1 MKSSPGYLGQRAA
14 GQKKKTMYRKAEMLE
29 RIQLRQSTIKDWLSC
44 PLMFRFRH
52 VEGISPAYRNVA
64 ALHGSALHG
73 AIHQLHTLGFETDL
87 MKLYRGAFRDAMT
100 REKGIPIHWKESKQ
114 AEMDILEKHAVEIL
128 TGYCNWEENHLCQVL
143 YSEVQ
148 FKVKIGGFEL
158 TGTIDQVRKN
168 SDGELDLVDLK
179 SGMQRPRAISLR
191 SDWQLSLYAYA
202 LKYGRLIINGSE
214 VRIPVS
220 VDRAVIYHLRA
231 HELYKRNSKYG
242 RQGFEKGRPF
252 IVCQKSAWDHQQFKH
267 DFLNIVKMM
276 TKDWPFPNPSACGY
290 CAYQDICQDRTLLH
304 ASPQLR
310 RVKADLDELGMLNG
324 FRKG

>member
-1 MKSSPGYLGQRAA
+1 
-14 GQKKKTMYRKAEMLE
+14 MYRKAEILN

-52 VEGISPAYRNVA
+52 VEGFQPAYRNVA

-73 AIHQLHTLGFETDL
+73 AIHQLHSQGFEADL
-87 MKLYRGAFRDAMT
+87 KKLYRETFREAMT
-100 REKGIPIHWKESKQ
+100 QNQEIPIHWKKSKQ
-114 AEMDILEKHAVEIL
+114 ADIDSLENHAVEIL
-128 TGYCNWEENHLCQVL
+128 TGYRNWEENHLCQVL

-179 SGMQRPRAISLR
+179 SGMQRPRAIALR

-202 LKYGRLIINGSE
+202 LKYGRLIIHGSE
-214 VRIPVS
+214 VRIPLS
-220 VDRAVIYHLRA
+220 VDRTVIYHLRA
-231 HELYKRNSKYG
+231 HERYKRNSKYG

-252 IVCQKSAWDHQQFKH
+252 IVCQKSSLDHQQFKH
-267 DFLNIVKMM
+267 DLLNIIKMM
-276 TKDWPFPNPSACGY
+276 TKDWPFPNTNACGF
-290 CAYQDICQDRTLLH
+290 CGYQEQCHSRSLLD
-304 ASPQLR
+304 ASPQIR
-310 RVKADLDELGMLNG
+310 RVKRDLIELGMLNHSREG
-324 FRKG
+324 IKSC

>member
-1 MKSSPGYLGQRAA
+1 M
-14 GQKKKTMYRKAEMLE
+14 MYRKAEILQ

-52 VEGISPAYRNVA
+52 VEGIKPTYRNVA

-73 AIHQLHTLGFETDL
+73 AIHQLHSQGFETNL
-87 MKLYRGAFRDAMT
+87 KKLYRETFREAMT
-100 REKGIPIHWKESKQ
+100 QNQEIPIHWKKSKQ
-114 AEMDILEKHAVEIL
+114 ADMDSLENHAVEIL
-128 TGYCNWEENHLCQVL
+128 TGYRNWEENHLCQVL

-202 LKYGRLIINGSE
+202 LKYGRLITNGSE
-214 VRIPVS
+214 VRVRLS
-220 VDRAVIYHLRA
+220 VDRTVIYHLRA
-231 HELYKRNSKYG
+231 HEVYKRNSRYG
-242 RQGFEKGRPF
+242 GQGFEKGRPF
-252 IVCQKSAWDHQQFKH
+252 IVFQKSAMDHLRFKN
-267 DFLNIVKMM
+267 DLLNIIKMM
-276 TKDWPFPNPSACGY
+276 TKDWPFPNPNACGF
-290 CAYQDICQDRTLLH
+290 CPFQDRCDSWSLLD
-304 ASPQLR
+304 ASPQLN
-310 RVKADLDELGMLNG
+310 RVKQNLLELGMMII
-324 FRKG
+324 

>member
-1 MKSSPGYLGQRAA
+1 
-14 GQKKKTMYRKAEMLE
+14 MYRKAEILN

-52 VEGISPAYRNVA
+52 VEGFQPAYRNVA

-73 AIHQLHTLGFETDL
+73 AIHQLHSQGFEADL
-87 MKLYRGAFRDAMT
+87 KKLYRETFREAMT
-100 REKGIPIHWKESKQ
+100 QNQEIPIHWKKSKQ
-114 AEMDILEKHAVEIL
+114 ADIDSLENHAVEIL
-128 TGYCNWEENHLCQVL
+128 TGYRNWEENHLCQVL

-179 SGMQRPRAISLR
+179 SGMQRPRAIALR

-214 VRIPVS
+214 VRIALL

-231 HELYKRNSKYG
+231 HEIYKRNSKYG

-252 IVCQKSAWDHQQFKH
+252 IVCQKSSLDHQQFKQ
-267 DFLNIVKMM
+267 DFLNIIKMM
-276 TKDWPFPNPSACGY
+276 TKDWPFPNTSACGF
-290 CAYQDICQDRTLLH
+290 CGYQEQCHSRSLLD
-304 ASPQLR
+304 ASPQIR
-310 RVKADLDELGMLNG
+310 RVKRDLNELGMLTI
-324 FRKG
+324 